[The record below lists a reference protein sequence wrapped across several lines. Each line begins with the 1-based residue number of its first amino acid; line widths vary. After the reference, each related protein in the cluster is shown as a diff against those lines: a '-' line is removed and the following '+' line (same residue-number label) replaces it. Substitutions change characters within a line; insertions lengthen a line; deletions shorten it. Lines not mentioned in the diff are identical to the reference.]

1 VIAKDSAEFGPLP
14 PSRRARR
21 GGTAFAISPVF
32 VVSQVEGVARMRRA
46 VGDALVSAGAL
57 MILLLALMIV
67 DGRVREQISL
77 RFSAQPSAQ
86 LVSAGAQVR
95 DLTSVVFEAARDQSL
110 EHAPLMIFAL
120 AATVLVLF
128 MLRT

>member
-1 VIAKDSAEFGPLP
+1 
-14 PSRRARR
+14 
-21 GGTAFAISPVF
+21 
-32 VVSQVEGVARMRRA
+32 MRRA
-46 VGDALVSAGAL
+46 AGDALVSVGAL
-57 MILLLALMIV
+57 IILLLALVIV

-77 RFSAQPSAQ
+77 RSSAQPSAQ

-95 DLTSVVFEAARDQSL
+95 DLASVAFEAARDQSL